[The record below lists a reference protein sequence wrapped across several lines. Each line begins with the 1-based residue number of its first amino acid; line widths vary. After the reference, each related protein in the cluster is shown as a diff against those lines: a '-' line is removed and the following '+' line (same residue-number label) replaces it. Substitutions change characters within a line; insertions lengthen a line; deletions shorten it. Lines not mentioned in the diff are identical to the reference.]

1 MSNYESAKEVL
12 NNNQSISE
20 RIDLLT
26 KHLSKLIDEEDGKER
41 ERLMIDV
48 SKELCEISK
57 LNLEST
63 LIVSEWII
71 K

>member
-1 MSNYESAKEVL
+1 MSKYESAKEVL

-41 ERLMIDV
+41 ERLMVDV
-48 SKELCEISK
+48 SKALCEISK

>member
-41 ERLMIDV
+41 EQLMIDV

>member
-1 MSNYESAKEVL
+1 MRNYESAKEVL